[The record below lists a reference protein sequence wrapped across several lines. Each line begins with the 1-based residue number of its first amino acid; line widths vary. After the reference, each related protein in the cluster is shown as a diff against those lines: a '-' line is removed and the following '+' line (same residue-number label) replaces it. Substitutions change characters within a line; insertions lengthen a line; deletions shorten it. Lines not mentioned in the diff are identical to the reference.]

1 MQVVHSGHSSSLAWS
16 TLSRLR
22 EEILEILDGTALRVG
37 RLLREAKQADPEGF
51 DEWVRECLPFGHETA
66 RRLIAISAAY
76 EKLPEEIAA
85 QLPKPWQ
92 ALYAIQTLPVEAL
105 MAGVASGALSPD
117 TTVKASKLFSQ
128 EWRGVVRDG
137 RVGRADVSA
146 GALMQFPSRELSPEV
161 RRALSAWLLRAT
173 AP

>member
-1 MQVVHSGHSSSLAWS
+1 MQVVHSGHSSSLARP
-16 TLSRLR
+16 TLDRLR

-51 DEWVRECLPFGHETA
+51 DEWVRVELPFGHETA
-66 RRLIAISAAY
+66 RRLVAISAAH
-76 EKLPEEIAA
+76 EKLPEEIVL

-92 ALYAIQTLPVEAL
+92 ALYALRTLPVEAL
-105 MAGVASGALSPD
+105 EAGISSGALAPD

-128 EWRGVVRDG
+128 EWRGVVREG

-146 GALMQFPSRELSPEV
+146 GALMQFPSWELSPEV
-161 RRALSAWLLRAT
+161 RRALSMWLLRAT